1 MGDFPA
7 QAKVP
12 KVEGGHGGGGQTE
25 AEVGGR
31 PRRLLEVNG
40 LRSVDTFHRA
50 LGRLMWDRCGMSR
63 NAAGLKDA
71 MQRVCVLREEFWQDV
86 YVGGRG
92 EDLNQ
97 SLEHAGRVADF
108 FEFAEL
114 MCQDPLERGESCG
127 CPFRGEEQ
135 KPEGEA
141 KRDDARFSHVAAWE
155 FTGVGQAPVLHR
167 EPLEFEAVHLPQPSY
182 K

>member
-40 LRSVDTFHRA
+40 HRSVDTFHRE

-63 NAAGLKDA
+63 NASGLKDA
-71 MQRVCVLREEFWQDV
+71 IQKICVLREEFWNDV

-97 SLEHAGRVADF
+97 ALEQAGPGGGF
-108 FEFAEL
+108 LQFPEI
-114 MCQDPLERGESCG
+114 MCRAALER
-127 CPFRGEEQ
+127 RG
-135 KPEGEA
+135 
-141 KRDDARFSHVAAWE
+141 S
-155 FTGVGQAPVLHR
+155 
-167 EPLEFEAVHLPQPSY
+167 
-182 K
+182 